1 MKSIIRKLLREGLDK
16 TIKCGQ
22 CDWSWKES
30 ETDKTDMYVCHKCG
44 HDNTPKKES
53 LNETILT
60 KDEKDIKAIADFIN
74 FAKDYLKITDDVQI
88 KLAFKRIPS
97 LTTTAYYDTRGEIMV
112 YAKDRAIIDV
122 CRSIAHE
129 LVHHKQNIE
138 QRLSNIV
145 KDGEDGSPI
154 ENEANAVAGEI
165 IRKFGKIN
173 PQVYI

>member
-16 TIKCGQ
+16 TIKCSQ

-30 ETDKTDMYVCHKCG
+30 ETDKKDMYVCHKCG
-44 HDNTPKKES
+44 HDNSPKKES

-74 FAKDYLKITDDVQI
+74 FAKDYLKITDDVKI

-122 CRSIAHE
+122 CRSICHE
-129 LVHHKQNIE
+129 LVHHKQNLDG
-138 QRLSNIV
+138 RLTNV
-145 KDGEDGSPI
+145 AEDGADGSEI

-165 IRKFGKIN
+165 IRKFGKLHPDI
-173 PQVYI
+173 YK